1 MSHSHLAPP
10 DAPSYIETDW
20 SLKSWLFTVDHKRIG
35 ILYLISVSAFF
46 VVGGFFAMLIR
57 LELLTP
63 QGDLVTADMYNRL
76 FSQHGI
82 VMIFFFLIP
91 SIPGVFG
98 NFILPLQVG
107 AIDVAFPRLNL
118 ASWYIYSL
126 GGLCGVYAII
136 NGGIDTGWTFYTPLS
151 SVYANSN
158 VIAAAMGAFIGGF
171 SSILTGMNFLVT
183 VHRMRAPGLGWFQLP
198 LFTWGMYATALI
210 NILGTPVIAITLMLM
225 MVERGL
231 KIGIFDPTLGGDPVL
246 FQHLFW
252 FYSHPAVY
260 IMILPAMGVI
270 SELIGGFSRNRIFG
284 YKFVA
289 FSSVGIAVLG
299 FIVWAHHM
307 FTTGMSVYA
316 ATVFSVLTMLIAVPT
331 AVKVINWTTTM
342 YRGSVSWE
350 TPMLYA
356 LGFLGLFLVGG
367 MTGLMLATLGIN
379 PHLHDTYFVVAH
391 FHYVMVGGAI
401 MGFMGAL
408 HYWWPKMTGKLYASG
423 VSKISAVLVFA
434 GFNFTFFPQFILGYM
449 GMPRRYYAYP
459 EEFQVL
465 NVLSTMGASILGL
478 GYVMP
483 LFYLTYSLL
492 FGEKASR
499 NPWGVAGLEWQTPSP
514 PPTLNFDRPPVI
526 TEAYDYD
533 DELIQAELAARAAK
547 AQEVPVG

>member
-1 MSHSHLAPP
+1 MSHLAPP
-10 DAPSYIETDW
+10 DAPNYIETDW
-20 SLKSWLFTVDHKRIG
+20 SLKSWLLTVDHKRIA

-46 VVGGFFAMLIR
+46 LVGGFFAMLIR

-91 SIPGVFG
+91 SIPAVFG
-98 NFILPLQVG
+98 NFVLPLQLG

-126 GGLCGVYAII
+126 GGMLGVWAII
-136 NGGIDTGWTFYTPLS
+136 NGGVDTGWTFYTPLS

-158 VIAAAMGAFIGGF
+158 VLAAAMGAFVAGF

-183 VHRMRAPGLGWFQLP
+183 IHRMRAPGLGWFQLP
-198 LFTWGMYATALI
+198 LFVWGMYATALI
-210 NILGTPVIAITLMLM
+210 NILGTPVIAITLLLM

-231 KIGIFDPTLGGDPVL
+231 KLGIFDPALGGDPVL

-260 IMILPAMGVI
+260 VMILPAMGVI

-408 HYWWPKMTGKLYASG
+408 HYWWPKMTGRLYPSTISKL
-423 VSKISAVLVFA
+423 SAILVFA

-449 GMPRRYYAYP
+449 GMPRRYHAYP
-459 EEFQVL
+459 EEFQVF
-465 NVLSTMGASILGL
+465 NVLSTTGASILGL
-478 GYVMP
+478 GYLLP
-483 LFYLTYSLL
+483 GLYLTWSLL
-492 FGEKASR
+492 YGEKASR
-499 NPWGVAGLEWQTPSP
+499 NPWGIAGMEWQTKSP
-514 PPTLNFDRPPVI
+514 PPTLNFDRPPVV

-533 DELIQAELAARAAK
+533 NELIQTELANRAK
-547 AQEVPVG
+547 PAQEVPVV